1 MVRGK
6 KLVRKL
12 AVQRN
17 IDSYGEMSFPTS
29 PKVANVKYKIFFK
42 KNEPG
47 FCPDGP
53 GLLFHKHK
61 LKSCTS

>member
-29 PKVANVKYKIFFK
+29 PKVANVKYKIFLK
-42 KNEPG
+42 K
-47 FCPDGP
+47 
-53 GLLFHKHK
+53 K
-61 LKSCTS
+61 